1 MSVGLGTDIAG
12 GYASSILSSIR
23 HAVTANRSMYD
34 LKEDT
39 IDFKHAFWL
48 VRFVFWC
55 DFPSIKMLNISLQYT
70 GHNRRC
76 ESIEHVI

>member
-48 VRFVFWC
+48 VRFVFLR
-55 DFPSIKMLNISLQYT
+55 DFPSISLTLPHFFQYRPQQAVRK
-70 GHNRRC
+70 H
-76 ESIEHVI
+76 